1 MAQQHI
7 TESTANLNPLQ
18 RLMIGATKVV
28 EDSANQLYRVAEPT
42 DANLAHCFIGVRV
55 KRAKGG
61 TFVPVAGNQGIRPTL
76 VRKVGCRVV
85 VL

>member
-7 TESTANLNPLQ
+7 TEATANLNPLQ
-18 RLMIGATKVV
+18 RAMIGATKVV
-28 EDSANQLYRVAEPT
+28 EDSANQLYRVAELT
-42 DANLAHCFIGVRV
+42 DPNLAHCFIGVRV

-61 TFVPVAGNQGIRPTL
+61 VFVPVAGNQGTKPRL
-76 VRKVGCRVV
+76 VRKIGCRVV